1 MKLINNELI
10 ENETMNLRYEEINT
24 TIELQPQLNNQKS
37 FYNKA
42 KVVFYRNGNVAL
54 LSYKTIVAIKF
65 GDTDN
70 VALLN
75 KGQYSNTTVRHL
87 NDFLYKIGLI
97 TKKQTRRNLIDGNLQ

>member
-1 MKLINNELI
+1 MKLVNIELT
-10 ENETMNLRYEEINT
+10 ENEIMNLRYNVINT
-24 TIELQPQLNNQKS
+24 TIELQPQLNSQKS

-42 KVVFYRNGNVAL
+42 KVIFYKNGNVAL
-54 LSYKTIVAIKF
+54 LSYETIVAIKF
-65 GDTDN
+65 GNNDT

-97 TKKQTRRNLIDGNLQ
+97 TKKQTKRNLIDGNLK

>member
-1 MKLINNELI
+1 MKLANIELT
-10 ENETMNLRYEEINT
+10 ENEVMNLRYDVINT
-24 TIELQPQLNNQKS
+24 TIELHPQLNSQKS

-42 KVVFYRNGNVAL
+42 KVVFYENGNVAL
-54 LSYKTIVAIKF
+54 LSYETIVAIKF

-75 KGQYSNTTVRHL
+75 KEQYSNTTVKHI

-97 TKKQTRRNLIDGNLQ
+97 TKKQTKRNLIDGNLK

>member
-1 MKLINNELI
+1 MKLTNIELT
-10 ENETMNLRYEEINT
+10 ESEVMNLRYNVINT
-24 TIELQPQLNNQKS
+24 TIELQPQLNSQKS

-42 KVVFYRNGNVAL
+42 KVVFYENGNVAL
-54 LSYKTIVAIKF
+54 LSYETIVAIKL

-97 TKKQTRRNLIDGNLQ
+97 TKKQTKRNLIDGNLQ